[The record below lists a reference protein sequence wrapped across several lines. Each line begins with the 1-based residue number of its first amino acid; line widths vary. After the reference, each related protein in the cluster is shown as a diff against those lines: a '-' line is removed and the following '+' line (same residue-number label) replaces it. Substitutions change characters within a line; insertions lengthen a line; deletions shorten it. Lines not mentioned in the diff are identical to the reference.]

1 MANLTYQSGAD
12 VDVRGGFMNN
22 GSLANT
28 NDTSFRAINS
38 NWPVFGFAIDLGLV
52 GSKTASTLFSL
63 GLAQQ
68 EAIQFDGETGVI
80 PLPSLWTAYFSDD
93 LAAVRISL
101 PVQINGTELI
111 STAFILP

>member
-1 MANLTYQSGAD
+1 
-12 VDVRGGFMNN
+12 MNN

-38 NWPVFGFAIDLGLV
+38 NWPVFGFAIDLGSV

-68 EAIQFDGETGVI
+68 EAIQFDGEAGVI

-111 STAFILP
+111 SPAFILP